1 MAGTTITYLLLHA
14 AEVVS
19 VLLVSLLLFNT
30 GIPSINFL
38 SDIIDLFVKF
48 LLVFLSWWLTS
59 RLGRLAIRRACAA
72 RKPAATISFN
82 ETGPKRFNDQP
93 DVQVLKAQIQPH
105 FLFNTL
111 NRINA
116 SIPPQ
121 QEETRE
127 LIAKLADTFR
137 YALQATKEDEVL
149 LCEEL
154 HFIKTY
160 LELEKERFGE
170 RLQVVIDASEEV
182 MQAKIAPMLLQPLI
196 ENAVVHGVGPAINGG
211 IIKIQCHLLDN
222 KLQVCISN
230 TGARYTGPVEWLM
243 EGKGIGLR
251 NTMLRL
257 EKIYNEPMH
266 IEKNDA
272 GCLRFTFSVPLPL

>member
-1 MAGTTITYLLLHA
+1 MAGKTITYRLLHI

-19 VLLVSLLLFNT
+19 LLLITLLFFST
-30 GIPSINFL
+30 GIPSLNLVTDFINLLLRFMLVFSCWWL
-38 SDIIDLFVKF
+38 SIRLVKF
-48 LLVFLSWWLTS
+48 FIKRTS
-59 RLGRLAIRRACAA
+59 AFPSKAKHTVAAANKRLADH
-72 RKPAATISFN
+72 S
-82 ETGPKRFNDQP
+82 

-121 QEETRE
+121 QEQTRE
-127 LIAKLADTFR
+127 LISKLADTFR

-170 RLQVVIDASEEV
+170 RLQVQIDASEEV

-196 ENAVVHGVGPAINGG
+196 ENAVVHGVGPAVNGG
-211 IIKIQCHLLDN
+211 CIKIQCRLLDN

-230 TGARYTGPVEWLM
+230 TGARYIGPVEWLM
-243 EGKGIGLR
+243 EGKGVGLR

-257 EKIYNEPMH
+257 EKIYNESMH
-266 IEKNDA
+266 IEKNAA
-272 GCLRFTFSVPLPL
+272 GCLRFTFSVPLSA